1 MYQLIII
8 VMSYANVLI
17 CSWSNILDGRQW
29 NLNVIFADQSSQLG
43 SVTFVN
49 TISVPLVLFQKMS
62 LVIIVPQNALRAI
75 EEK

>member
-8 VMSYANVLI
+8 VMPYANVLI
-17 CSWSNILDGRQW
+17 CSSSNILDGRQW

-43 SVTFVN
+43 SVIFVN

>member
-8 VMSYANVLI
+8 VMPYANVLI

-43 SVTFVN
+43 SVTFVK